1 MVTFAL
7 PGEYD
12 GADVANG
19 TPKARPPLP
28 FAKRTYV
35 ATPYAKRLSTSAAS
49 SRKLLITRDET
60 LSQDAVSSSR
70 NNLFRATAVESPPT
84 STTFSP
90 NLPQSTMRKVFA
102 PGVTPMSNR
111 VYRENTAR
119 ATPRGL
125 AANSSDKELFN
136 MRISSP
142 PPELTGEVLANK
154 VPKDWNSKGSIY
166 ADQFLAHLCPPNLDD
181 EQRRQFFCILDLR
194 RLKYAA
200 NEIFTKKSWK
210 LNIMNFAKEFEKSRS
225 IILLRY
231 GLYEFQSVK
240 PSKEVLKRWRRE
252 HGLPDPVEEADEE
265 ALDGTPS
272 KPATAK
278 KRKADDDL
286 SKETVDATENVASAV
301 KRRATVRDE
310 EDEPTAATPAP
321 IKNKRKAT
329 VTEESPAKL
338 QKTPSSSAKSLFE
351 KIANKPAAS
360 PVPVKAAEKNAA
372 NGRLSRSV
380 FTSLK
385 PPANGVSNGNIFGYL
400 SDASSAKNS
409 GIEADAESESESDNE
424 EEVEESQ
431 EAGQSDEPSGAG
443 DASPQVGS
451 NLFGTKPSTAFGTG
465 VSSAAGTREST
476 PGRSLFERITKGQD
490 GQPIRADENADEVTA
505 KAPASSLNQTWN
517 PTSTPLKFAPAAAAP
532 TSQNG
537 SLFGKPTSAPAGSI
551 FAPKSTAPSNI
562 FGVSK
567 QDQSSKSNTPVSE
580 TDMTGGESDKENDS
594 QPAKK
599 LFSEPKVA
607 ALPSTTAATPLF
619 GFKPAAAE
627 PAKPAAT
634 TTTSLF
640 GAIGNSDATSKL
652 FGDVKTSIP
661 SAPTSALFAPKKESE
676 KPKGNGLFG
685 TSDANA
691 TPLTGASAALFGIK
705 PAEASAPAAAPA
717 PATSLFGTA
726 SSAPP
731 ATTAPAVSTSLFG
744 TAPPASTSTNLF
756 GSNNSSFTSEPDQPT
771 PAPASTTNLFGAASS
786 APTTSLFGA
795 SSSVPSKKD
804 PSPSATTQPASAPL
818 FSFGTSAGPK
828 PTETSQAAAKS
839 LFGAPK
845 SPPAASSSLFAGSP
859 MKQDAASPAKKQ
871 FGLGTDTSAPPPLF
885 SFGSTGASTG
895 SSNLFG
901 NPASSAPTPAPLF
914 GAAPSST
921 PSGSQDSNGG
931 SFNFNF
937 GSGAAPASTGGFNNP
952 FSSGTTG
959 GAPAPASAP
968 PPVFSFGSSA
978 QPGGGGSG
986 SSGGSGLF
994 QFGNGTGSQPSQAS
1008 TPLFGGASATT
1019 PSVPSFTATGP
1030 SSQPSTSMFSFGAS
1044 QPSSGFNLAPPA
1056 GGSSTTGTN
1065 SPFNLGGG
1073 SSLATTPAGGTP
1085 EPSAQLKTNTSTA
1098 DTNDDEGEKHEQI
1111 SLTEGVEKDEEVL
1124 HEVRAKV
1131 LKFVPAGETSES
1143 EEKKSKSPWATK
1155 GVGSLRLLKHKETN
1169 TVRLLLR
1176 AEPRGNVAMNR
1187 SVLPDLSYKAD
1198 EKYVKMTTSNDT
1210 GDGLETWM
1218 IQVKTKDMA
1227 KALAEALETHKA
1239 LNQK

>member
-12 GADVANG
+12 GADAGNS
-19 TPKARPPLP
+19 TPKSRPPLP

-35 ATPYAKRLSTSAAS
+35 ATPYSKRLGTPSTST
-49 SRKLLITRDET
+49 SRKLLIKRDET
-60 LSQDAVSSSR
+60 QDRDSVSSSR
-70 NNLFRATAVESPPT
+70 NNLFRASVVESPPT
-84 STTFSP
+84 STFSP
-90 NLPQSTMRKVFA
+90 ILPQTAMKKVFA
-102 PGVTPMSNR
+102 PGVTPVAGR
-111 VYRENTAR
+111 VYRESTAH

-125 AANSSDKELFN
+125 AANSTDKELFN

-252 HGLPDPVEEADEE
+252 HGLPDPVEEDEE
-265 ALDGTPS
+265 AAMDGTPS
-272 KPATAK
+272 KPAAAK
-278 KRKADDDL
+278 KRKADDNS
-286 SKETVDATENVASAV
+286 SKETADDATENVASPA

-310 EDEPTAATPAP
+310 ADEPTAATPAP
-321 IKNKRKAT
+321 TKNKRKAT

-338 QKTPSSSAKSLFE
+338 QKTPSSSKSLFE
-351 KIANKPAAS
+351 KIANKPAVT
-360 PVPVKAAEKNAA
+360 PPVKAVEKNAA
-372 NGRLSRSV
+372 SSRLSRSV

-385 PPANGVSNGNIFGYL
+385 PPVNGASNGTSNGNIFGYL

-409 GIEADAESESESDNE
+409 GIEADAESESESENE
-424 EEVEESQ
+424 DSQ
-431 EAGQSDEPSGAG
+431 EAAQSDEPSGAG
-443 DASPQVGS
+443 DASPQAGS
-451 NLFGTKPSTAFGTG
+451 TLFSTKPSTGFGTG

-490 GQPIRADENADEVTA
+490 GQPVRADETA
-505 KAPASSLNQTWN
+505 ENVVAKPPTSSLNQTWN
-517 PTSTPLKFAPAAAAP
+517 PTSTPLKFAPAAT

-537 SLFGKPTSAPAGSI
+537 SLFGKSASTPPGSI

-562 FGVSK
+562 F
-567 QDQSSKSNTPVSE
+567 QSSKANTPVSE
-580 TDMTGGESDKENDS
+580 ADVTGGESDKENDS

-599 LFSEPKVA
+599 MFSEPKVS
-607 ALPSTTAATPLF
+607 ALPSSATPLF
-619 GFKPAAAE
+619 GLKPPVAEPTKASEPVKPAAA
-627 PAKPAAT
+627 T
-634 TTTSLF
+634 TNLF

-652 FGDVKTSIP
+652 FGDVMTSIP

-685 TSDANA
+685 ASDANA
-691 TPLTGASAALFGIK
+691 APLTGASAALFGIK
-705 PAEASAPAAAPA
+705 PAAAAAPSAPSSAPA
-717 PATSLFGTA
+717 PAPTTSLFG
-726 SSAPP
+726 SAP

-744 TAPPASTSTNLF
+744 TAAPASSSTSLF
-756 GSNNSSFTSEPDQPT
+756 GASSSGFASEPAKAT
-771 PAPASTTNLFGAASS
+771 PAPTSTTTNLFGTASS

-795 SSSVPSKKD
+795 PSAVPSKKD
-804 PSPSATTQPASAPL
+804 PSPPAATQPAAAPL
-818 FSFGTSAGPK
+818 FSFGASANAGPK

-845 SPPAASSSLFAGSP
+845 SPPITTSGLFAGSP

-871 FGLGTDTSAPPPLF
+871 FGLGTDTSAPPPVF
-885 SFGSTGASTG
+885 NFGTAGASSG

-901 NPASSAPTPAPLF
+901 SSANAAPTPAPLF
-914 GAAPSST
+914 GAAPSTASSV
-921 PSGSQDSNGG
+921 SGDSNGG

-937 GSGAAPASTGGFNNP
+937 GSGGAPASTGGFNNP
-952 FSSGTTG
+952 FSGNTG
-959 GAPAPASAP
+959 GNSAPAPAPAPASAP
-968 PPVFSFGSSA
+968 AGMFSFGSTT
-978 QPGGGGSG
+978 QPA
-986 SSGGSGLF
+986 SSGGSGMF
-994 QFGNGTGSQPSQAS
+994 QFGSGSGSGSQPSQAS
-1008 TPLFGGASATT
+1008 TPLFGGASAST

-1030 SSQPSTSMFSFGAS
+1030 STQPSTSMFAFGAS

-1085 EPSAQLKTNTSTA
+1085 EPSAQLKTNTSAA
-1098 DTNDDEGEKHEQI
+1098 DNDEEGEKHEQI
-1111 SLTEGVEKDEEVL
+1111 SLTDGAEKDEEVL
-1124 HEVRAKV
+1124 HDVRAKV
-1131 LKFVPAGETSES
+1131 LKFVPAGEASES

-1169 TVRLLLR
+1169 NVRLLLR

-1198 EKYVKMTTSNDT
+1198 EKYVKMTTSNEK

-1239 LNQK
+1239 LNKK

>member
-19 TPKARPPLP
+19 TPKSRPPLP

-35 ATPYAKRLSTSAAS
+35 ATPYANKRLSTSAAS

-60 LSQDAVSSSR
+60 MNQDPVSSSR

-84 STTFSP
+84 STTFSFT
-90 NLPQSTMRKVFA
+90 NLPQSTMKKVFA

-265 ALDGTPS
+265 AAEALDGTPS

-278 KRKADDDL
+278 KRKADDNL

-321 IKNKRKAT
+321 MKNKRKAT
-329 VTEESPAKL
+329 ITEESPAKL

-409 GIEADAESESESDNE
+409 GIEADAESESESDND

-431 EAGQSDEPSGAG
+431 EAGQSDEPSGAS

-451 NLFGTKPSTAFGTG
+451 NLA
-465 VSSAAGTREST
+465 
-476 PGRSLFERITKGQD
+476 Q
-490 GQPIRADENADEVTA
+490 
-505 KAPASSLNQTWN
+505 
-517 PTSTPLKFAPAAAAP
+517 
-532 TSQNG
+532 
-537 SLFGKPTSAPAGSI
+537 
-551 FAPKSTAPSNI
+551 
-562 FGVSK
+562 
-567 QDQSSKSNTPVSE
+567 
-580 TDMTGGESDKENDS
+580 
-594 QPAKK
+594 
-599 LFSEPKVA
+599 
-607 ALPSTTAATPLF
+607 
-619 GFKPAAAE
+619 
-627 PAKPAAT
+627 
-634 TTTSLF
+634 
-640 GAIGNSDATSKL
+640 
-652 FGDVKTSIP
+652 
-661 SAPTSALFAPKKESE
+661 
-676 KPKGNGLFG
+676 
-685 TSDANA
+685 
-691 TPLTGASAALFGIK
+691 
-705 PAEASAPAAAPA
+705 
-717 PATSLFGTA
+717 
-726 SSAPP
+726 
-731 ATTAPAVSTSLFG
+731 
-744 TAPPASTSTNLF
+744 
-756 GSNNSSFTSEPDQPT
+756 
-771 PAPASTTNLFGAASS
+771 
-786 APTTSLFGA
+786 
-795 SSSVPSKKD
+795 
-804 PSPSATTQPASAPL
+804 
-818 FSFGTSAGPK
+818 
-828 PTETSQAAAKS
+828 
-839 LFGAPK
+839 
-845 SPPAASSSLFAGSP
+845 
-859 MKQDAASPAKKQ
+859 
-871 FGLGTDTSAPPPLF
+871 
-885 SFGSTGASTG
+885 
-895 SSNLFG
+895 
-901 NPASSAPTPAPLF
+901 
-914 GAAPSST
+914 
-921 PSGSQDSNGG
+921 SGSRDSNSG

-937 GSGAAPASTGGFNNP
+937 GSGAAAPASTGGFNNP
-952 FSSGTTG
+952 FSGNTG

-968 PPVFSFGSSA
+968 APVFSFGSSA
-978 QPGGGGSG
+978 QPGGGSG
-986 SSGGSGLF
+986 SSGSSGMF

-1030 SSQPSTSMFSFGAS
+1030 SSQPPTSMFSFGASS

-1056 GGSSTTGTN
+1056 GGSSTTGT
-1065 SPFNLGGG
+1065 
-1073 SSLATTPAGGTP
+1073 TGGTP
-1085 EPSAQLKTNTSTA
+1085 EPSAQLKTNTSA
-1098 DTNDDEGEKHEQI
+1098 AENNDEEGEKHEQI
-1111 SLTEGVEKDEEVL
+1111 SLTEGVETDEEVL

-1131 LKFVPAGETSES
+1131 LKFVPAGEASES

-1169 TVRLLLR
+1169 NVRLLLR

-1227 KALAEALETHKA
+1227 KALAESLETHKA
-1239 LNQK
+1239 LNKK